1 MSLDEALQRSVDSA
15 LPGDGV
21 SGALL
26 FKFTPNALSPLAS
39 SWFLLAVTGTF
50 PPCWT
55 ALSHP
60 VGCMLCKRV
69 QRPLLGL
76 GGHHCCALDVVTHTD
91 TMIQHRL

>member
-39 SWFLLAVTGTF
+39 SWFLLAASRSLKTSLLDYTE
-50 PPCWT
+50 PPRGVHVMPEGPE
-55 ALSHP
+55 ASIGP
-60 VGCMLCKRV
+60 R
-69 QRPLLGL
+69 R
-76 GGHHCCALDVVTHTD
+76 GH
-91 TMIQHRL
+91 

>member
-39 SWFLLAVTGTF
+39 SWFLLAALKVFKTSLLDYTE
-50 PPCWT
+50 PPRGVHVMPESPEASLGPGRPATDVPWT
-55 ALSHP
+55 WLP
-60 VGCMLCKRV
+60 ILT
-69 QRPLLGL
+69 P
-76 GGHHCCALDVVTHTD
+76 
-91 TMIQHRL
+91 

>member
-39 SWFLLAVTGTF
+39 SWFLLAVTGTLPSLLDCTE
-50 PPCWT
+50 PPRGVHVMPESPE
-55 ALSHP
+55 ASLGP
-60 VGCMLCKRV
+60 GRP
-69 QRPLLGL
+69 PLLCL
-76 GGHHCCALDVVTHTD
+76 GRGYPY
-91 TMIQHRL
+91 

>member
-39 SWFLLAVTGTF
+39 SWFLLAALKVFKTSLLDYTE
-50 PPCWT
+50 PPLRVHVMPESPEASLGPGRPATDVPWT
-55 ALSHP
+55 WLP
-60 VGCMLCKRV
+60 ILT
-69 QRPLLGL
+69 P
-76 GGHHCCALDVVTHTD
+76 
-91 TMIQHRL
+91 